1 MRLGR
6 QYTHAMSERS
16 SASSRDDDATAN
28 SHSLNGYLANDG
40 NSSTGPT
47 LSMQELA
54 SAPARPDM
62 GDLNRI
68 SARNATNQ
76 GHEVTRRA
84 MLSAGIWSAPVL
96 TVAVAIPMAAASENE
111 ARATLAWVPTSVT
124 VSQSRATLVVTIP
137 SGWEG
142 VGKSGYVTIRGMP
155 YYNVRTISSSWAPR
169 LNFPNIEQ
177 AYFSDTGESRL
188 PAGRF
193 EFVVEFP
200 VWNPEDAA
208 LGSASA
214 SLIYWDPVTSS
225 SVVTPAPELPLT
237 AY

>member
-1 MRLGR
+1 MPLGR

-16 SASSRDDDATAN
+16 SASPRDDDATAN

-54 SAPARPDM
+54 SGPARSDM

-68 SARNATNQ
+68 NARNATNQ
-76 GHEVTRRA
+76 AHEVTRRA

-124 VSQSRATLVVTIP
+124 VSQSRATLVVTIRAD
-137 SGWEG
+137 GW
-142 VGKSGYVTIRGMP
+142 V
-155 YYNVRTISSSWAPR
+155 WAK
-169 LNFPNIEQ
+169 
-177 AYFSDTGESRL
+177 
-188 PAGRF
+188 
-193 EFVVEFP
+193 
-200 VWNPEDAA
+200 AA
-208 LGSASA
+208 M
-214 SLIYWDPVTSS
+214 
-225 SVVTPAPELPLT
+225 
-237 AY
+237 